1 MLNAANIRGPKF
13 DGASGQKWL
22 LTHGH
27 LLKDVQ
33 RDAFANFLD
42 IIMLIERQRECL
54 RRKIIFA
61 NRRQDFSARITMLK
75 SVPGIDEIWAC
86 IIAAEVGPFER
97 FPNADT
103 LEFWAGMT
111 ADNLIQANSIINNNL
126 TDKGRIKSHR
136 QFALPVR

>member
-1 MLNAANIRGPKF
+1 MLNTASVRGPKF
-13 DGASGQKWL
+13 DGASGQEWL

-54 RRKIIFA
+54 KRTIIFA
-61 NRRQDFSARITMLK
+61 NRSEDFSARITMLK
-75 SVPGIDEIWAC
+75 SVLGIDEIRTC
-86 IIAAEVGPFER
+86 IVAAEVVPFER
-97 FPNADT
+97 FLNTDA

-111 ADNLIQANSIINNNL
+111 PDNLIQANSIINNKL
-126 TDKGRIKSHR
+126 TDKGRIKNHR